1 MTANRGLST
10 LPPTH
15 LPERAVFAGHGCV
28 DEVVKEHWV
37 PKRKI
42 NQPLYAQIKQDLMRR
57 VVSGEWRP
65 GDCLPSESNLA
76 LQYEASLGTVRRAI
90 EELAGEGLVNRY
102 AGRGTFVN
110 SHGGSPYERFNF
122 HRLSSTSGKRVADE
136 ASDFIAFES
145 VQADSTIAA
154 GLGIEEGEPGIQ
166 FLRLRA
172 FAEKPV
178 LLERIFFRERWFPEI
193 AGLIRKHRPHSVYL
207 LMEQHYHILVTQ
219 VQEKLR
225 AVAASDVEA
234 AHLQIPIGSPV
245 LHIERIALDM
255 SGTPVEWR
263 LMTAVTHEVHY
274 ACSSS

>member
-1 MTANRGLST
+1 MI
-10 LPPTH
+10 
-15 LPERAVFAGHGCV
+15 EHG
-28 DEVVKEHWV
+28 VKEHRV
-37 PKRKI
+37 PKQKI

-65 GDCLPSESNLA
+65 GDCLPSESNIA
-76 LQYEASLGTVRRAI
+76 VQYKASLGTVRRAI
-90 EELAGEGLVNRY
+90 QELAGEGLVNRY

-122 HRLSSTSGKRVADE
+122 HRLSSASGKRVADE

-145 VQADSTIAA
+145 IQADSTIAT

-178 LLERIFFRERWFPEI
+178 LLERIFFREKLFPDI
-193 AGLIRKHRPHSVYL
+193 ASLIRKHRPHSVYL
-207 LMEQHYHILVTQ
+207 LMEQHFHILVTQ
-219 VQEKLR
+219 VHEKLR
-225 AVAASDVEA
+225 SVAASELEA
-234 AHLQIPIGSPV
+234 THLKIPPGSPV
-245 LHIERIALDM
+245 LHIERVAVDM
-255 SGTPVEWR
+255 SGAPVEWR
-263 LMTAVTHEVHY
+263 LMTAVTQEVHY